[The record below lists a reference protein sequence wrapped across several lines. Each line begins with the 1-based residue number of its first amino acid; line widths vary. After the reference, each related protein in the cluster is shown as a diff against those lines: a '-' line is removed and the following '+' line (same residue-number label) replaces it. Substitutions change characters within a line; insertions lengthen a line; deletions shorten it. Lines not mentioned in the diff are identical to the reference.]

1 MSINSFSFV
10 TNDRAKREA
19 AVLIKSIRQ
28 FYGLPIYILC
38 DTPSY
43 DYLNDFGFN
52 NLIFK
57 VEADPENLS
66 ETYKLISKIE
76 DKNSF
81 HNKAMIYK
89 KMDCIDWA
97 VQEAGNTFFT
107 DADVVFV
114 KKVDQDIDTR
124 NELYLSPHNQ
134 FSRDKKNVI
143 ECNKTYGSMNAGYLW
158 TRSLGFAERWKDIY
172 LNRSKFY
179 EQEGMIH
186 FFEFFSVGLFNNDHN
201 VGFWR
206 FDKQWQKGKLMLN
219 EGFNFENV
227 KSFHYHNF
235 KETYEHADKGLN
247 MGYDLLY
254 KKIAPHIPKEIQ
266 DFKNDL

>member
-10 TNDRAKREA
+10 TNDKAKREA
-19 AVLIKSIRQ
+19 AILIKSIRQ
-28 FYGLPIYILC
+28 FYELPIYILC

-43 DYLNDFGFN
+43 DYLNNFGFN

-57 VEADPENLS
+57 IEADTHHFDDIAEL
-66 ETYKLISKIE
+66 LDKIE
-76 DKNSF
+76 NKNGF

-97 VQEAGNTFFT
+97 IKEAGNTFFT

-114 KKVDQDIDTR
+114 QEVHHDIDDR
-124 NELYLSPHNQ
+124 NEVYLSPHNQ
-134 FSRDKKNVI
+134 YSSNKANVVA
-143 ECNKTYGSMNAGYLW
+143 CNKIYGSMNAGYVW
-158 TRSLGFAERWKDIY
+158 SQSPEFAEKWKDIY

-186 FFEFFSVGLFNNDHN
+186 FFQDFSIGLFNNDHN

-206 FDKQWQKGKLMLN
+206 FDKRWVKGKLLLE
-219 EGFNFENV
+219 EGFDFKTV

-235 KETYEHADKGLN
+235 KETYEHADKGLK
-247 MGYDLLY
+247 MGYNILCE
-254 KKIAPHIPKEIQ
+254 KIMPHIPKEIQ